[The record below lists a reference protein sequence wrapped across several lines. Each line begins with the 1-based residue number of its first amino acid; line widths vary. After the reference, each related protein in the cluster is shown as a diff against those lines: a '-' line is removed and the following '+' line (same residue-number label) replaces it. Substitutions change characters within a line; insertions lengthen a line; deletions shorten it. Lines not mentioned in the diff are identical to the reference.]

1 MNKNGLLIVVVGP
14 SGSGKGTVIKELLK
28 KDDNTYLSISATTR
42 DPRPGEVDGIHY
54 LFTTKEA
61 FQVLIDTKSML
72 EYATYCDNF
81 YGTPKATVLN
91 RIKNGQNVILEI
103 EMQGAKQ
110 IKEMYNEALLL
121 FLAPPSQTILRHR
134 LVGRGTEKNDVVEKR
149 LATAVKELSFSN
161 ECDYI
166 VINNTVEQA
175 VADIH
180 TIIEA
185 NLFNKH
191 IMKPFIDEMLS
202 NE

>member
-28 KDDNTYLSISATTR
+28 KDENTYLSISATTR
-42 DPRPGEVDGIHY
+42 TPRPGEVDGIHY

-61 FQVLIDTKSML
+61 FQVLIDTGSML
-72 EYATYCDNF
+72 EYASYCENF

-110 IKEMYNEALLL
+110 IKEMHNEALLI
-121 FLAPPSQTILRHR
+121 FLAPPSRMELRHR
-134 LVGRGTEKNDVVEKR
+134 LVGRGTENTDVVEKR
-149 LATAVKELSFSN
+149 LATAVQELNFSN

-166 VINNTVEQA
+166 VVNNSVEQA
-175 VADIH
+175 VTDIH

-191 IMKPFIDEMLS
+191 IMKPFIDEMLL